1 MSPPIRLIQRL
12 GASAAAFLGRLRR
25 DQRGAIAVQFAILA
39 IPLSIMVFA
48 LVDLGRVGLQR
59 RQMQDALDAAT
70 LMAAR
75 STATSDADLDK
86 IGDAAFVAEI
96 AGLGLGID
104 GSNSTFKAGT
114 DNHILGSAVATL
126 KPIIANLWTTQD
138 FTVTATA
145 DVVRASKNLEV
156 AVVLDI
162 TASMSGSRITDL
174 KSGASDLVDIVVKD
188 VQSPYYS
195 KVAIVPYSM
204 GVNVGDYADAIRGPV
219 TSRTIT
225 NITKANQA
233 VVTSANHG
241 FIVGDQISFS
251 SVNGMTAI
259 NGRTFNVKS
268 VTRDTFTIDANSSS
282 TSAYTS
288 GGVATCE
295 LSTNPGCTSYTY
307 TNAENNS
314 RTQALSTC
322 VTERIG
328 TQAYTDA
335 APSTAWVGRNYP
347 NQNANGCPTSEIV
360 PLSSDRTALKAKINA
375 LKIGG
380 STAGQIGFAWGWYMV
395 APNFG
400 YLWPNTVQRPAA
412 YKAKDLMKVVVLMT
426 DGDFNTPYCNGVIAK
441 DAGSGSGANADHI
454 NCNATNGDAFSQTK
468 KMCDA
473 MKNSAYDI
481 TIYTVGFD
489 VDSDAARTLLTSC
502 ATSPDYAYFP
512 TTGSDLKSS
521 FKAIAVGI
529 SNLRIAK

>member
-195 KVAIVPYSM
+195 KVAIVPY
-204 GVNVGDYADAIRGPV
+204 
-219 TSRTIT
+219 
-225 NITKANQA
+225 
-233 VVTSANHG
+233 
-241 FIVGDQISFS
+241 
-251 SVNGMTAI
+251 
-259 NGRTFNVKS
+259 
-268 VTRDTFTIDANSSS
+268 
-282 TSAYTS
+282 
-288 GGVATCE
+288 
-295 LSTNPGCTSYTY
+295 
-307 TNAENNS
+307 
-314 RTQALSTC
+314 
-322 VTERIG
+322 
-328 TQAYTDA
+328 
-335 APSTAWVGRNYP
+335 
-347 NQNANGCPTSEIV
+347 
-360 PLSSDRTALKAKINA
+360 
-375 LKIGG
+375 
-380 STAGQIGFAWGWYMV
+380 
-395 APNFG
+395 
-400 YLWPNTVQRPAA
+400 
-412 YKAKDLMKVVVLMT
+412 
-426 DGDFNTPYCNGVIAK
+426 
-441 DAGSGSGANADHI
+441 
-454 NCNATNGDAFSQTK
+454 
-468 KMCDA
+468 
-473 MKNSAYDI
+473 
-481 TIYTVGFD
+481 
-489 VDSDAARTLLTSC
+489 
-502 ATSPDYAYFP
+502 
-512 TTGSDLKSS
+512 
-521 FKAIAVGI
+521 
-529 SNLRIAK
+529 